1 MTFEELPQGFKD
13 WKSQYACDDPSSPG
27 YNIRD
32 LYAAFTTGLQ
42 SSTPYTEGYAKGYS
56 DGVEQQHSQLRLLAE
71 AVLVAHS
78 DYCDY
83 CPYTMSE
90 PEWKAAGCNDGQG
103 CQCHACKVARE
114 VMGCKPTQ

>member
-32 LYAAFTTGLQ
+32 LYAAYTAGLQ

-71 AVLVAHS
+71 AVLEAHS
-78 DYCDY
+78 KHYPQAY
-83 CPYTMSE
+83 HV
-90 PEWKAAGCNDGQG
+90 GCE
-103 CQCHACKVARE
+103 ACRVARE
-114 VMGCKPTQ
+114 VMG